1 MTHQTSKCALSWEEL
16 REHLKDFYF
25 FFLCRLAETWEDSN
39 YKQGDKHGSG
49 KSYPSKEA
57 LQQPELQLT
66 KLYVISRLTKTSD
79 VVHVS
84 QVTTADSK

>member
-1 MTHQTSKCALSWEEL
+1 MTHQTCKCALIWKEV
-16 REHLKDFYF
+16 RKDLKD
-25 FFLCRLAETWEDSN
+25 FLCRLAETWKDSN

-49 KSYPSKEA
+49 KSSPPKDT

-79 VVHVS
+79 VVCAC